1 MKCPRCGSEMTLDD
15 HRKIPLEM
23 CYNCGYI
30 EGQGVEPEKKSTTNF
45 EHMKDLNFNEL
56 ASFMAKGLGLDT
68 AAVADWLDD
77 QAKLI
82 N

>member
-30 EGQGVEPEKKSTTNF
+30 EGQGVETEKKSATNF
-45 EHMKDLNFNEL
+45 EHMKDLNLNEL
-56 ASFMAKGLGLDT
+56 GHTRISFHMAST
-68 AAVADWLDD
+68 PP
-77 QAKLI
+77 I
-82 N
+82 RRI